1 MDLSKLSAIPYFM
14 EAFQDS
20 VRRYP
25 QQPMFVDAQHPDGF
39 TRAEVDELSARVY
52 AWLKQRGVGREDM
65 VMICL
70 PRGAEIPIAMIGV
83 WKAGAACTVAEDDL
97 PAERI
102 SFIQKDSESKLVI
115 DGALWSEI
123 MQTPPLTGFARA
135 DDHDVAF
142 ALYTSGSTGTP
153 KGVLQEYG
161 FFRLFV
167 LTGTLPSA
175 TPETAYAETMLSPF
189 NTVMGVVLPF
199 KVLYG
204 FDCAHILPYEISRDP
219 LLLNR
224 YFMEHNIAQT
234 FLPPAVLRV
243 IGNELSPSLRYLVL
257 GGEGAN
263 GFYLDGV
270 TLENSYSM
278 SEACF
283 PLCRFLIDRVYAQC
297 PVGKSTSDLIR
308 IRLLDAA
315 GQEVPAGKEG
325 EICFDNPFFRG
336 YINRPEETREAF
348 RGGLF
353 HSGDL
358 GKWDENGNLVVT
370 GRAGDMLKI
379 GGNRVEP
386 AEIEAA
392 FMKVTGQRWCAVK
405 GFTVGAR
412 TLLCLYYQD
421 GDGLDVRRVREE
433 MRAYLPDYMIPAAF
447 RRVETVPL
455 LASGKTDKA
464 ALPAPDL
471 GENRPAYTPPV
482 TAEETA
488 LCGAFEKAFALS
500 PIGLDDDFFD
510 LGGDSIAAM
519 TVLVEA
525 ELPGLSVLD
534 IYEGR
539 TPRGIAE
546 TLAQRQSENAVEDF
560 ALAEAQERERAHPMP
575 LDLSNWLTFEQPG
588 DIHFPGLM
596 RFDPAV
602 DAGKL
607 CGALNRAAANRSVLS
622 MIVEKDA
629 AGRLFLRYDAAATPH
644 YEVQRVTQTEFDAR
658 RSSLVRPFEMYGAP
672 LIHAGVYETEE
683 NVYLFVDIHHMI
695 MDGSA
700 MNLFYDD
707 IEKAYNGEPLGQ
719 DTYCAYLARQE
730 RERTTER
737 YQKARE
743 SLVQLFD
750 DARWRVGFASDLR
763 DGPEGC
769 VFTPCRRVITEAEFS
784 ALSERLGMSKSLV
797 CIGLTFLALAKL
809 EGAGRYLSL
818 SSFHNR
824 SDALSRNAFGYLLAE
839 VAVAAEI
846 RPESSVAEFYQN
858 VKASWANSAANLSAT
873 VDAMVL
879 SQRGLQVMQS
889 TFNFHEISGDGLL
902 ASLKG
907 TPENMEGSFADSVM
921 DQSFTYYEQ
930 TGVTVPVLIINTVHF
945 SPEKQAAILGALEAV
960 IDRLVALECPETTT
974 IGEFLG

>member
-1 MDLSKLSAIPYFM
+1 MIDYSKLSTLPYFM
-14 EAFQDS
+14 ERFQEI

-25 QQPMFVDAQHPDGF
+25 QQPMLVDVLHPEGL

-52 AWLKQRGVGREDM
+52 AWLKQHGFGREDM

-189 NTVMGVVLPF
+189 NTVMGVILPF

-283 PLCRFLIDRVYAQC
+283 PLCRFLIDRAYAQC

-370 GRAGDMLKI
+370 GRAGDMIKI

-433 MRAYLPDYMIPAAF
+433 LRAYLPDYMIPAVY
-447 RRVETVPL
+447 RQVKEIRL
-455 LASGKTDKA
+455 LPSGKTDKS
-464 ALPAPDL
+464 ALPEPDFN
-471 GENRPAYTPPV
+471 ENRPAYAPPV
-482 TAEETA
+482 TPEETA
-488 LCGAFEKAFALS
+488 LCRAFETAFALA

-510 LGGDSIAAM
+510 LGGDSLTAM
-519 TVLVEA
+519 SLLAEA
-525 ELPGLSVLD
+525 ELPGINVLD
-534 IYEGR
+534 VFEGR
-539 TPRGIAE
+539 TPRAIAQM
-546 TLAQRQSENAVEDF
+546 LAQRQAENAVEDF
-560 ALAEAQERERAHPMP
+560 ALAEARERERVHPMP
-575 LDLSNWLTFEQPG
+575 VDIIDWFSLEHPG
-588 DIHFPGLM
+588 DFHMPGLT
-596 RFDPAV
+596 RFDPSV
-602 DAGKL
+602 DARKL
-607 CGALNRAAANRSVLS
+607 CEALNRAVANRSAFS
-622 MIVEKDA
+622 MIVEKDD
-629 AGRLFLRYDAAATPH
+629 AGRLFLRYDAAVTPH
-644 YEVQRVTQTEFDAR
+644 YEVQRMTQAEFDAQ
-658 RSSLVRPFEMYGAP
+658 RPAMIKTFEVYGAP
-672 LIHAGVYETEE
+672 LIHAGVYETEN
-683 NVYLFVDIHHMI
+683 NVYLFLDIHHMI

-700 MNLFYDD
+700 MQLFADD
-707 IEKAYNGEPLGQ
+707 IGKAYRGVPMGQ
-719 DTYCAYLARQE
+719 DTYCAYLARKE
-730 RERTTER
+730 REVTTMR
-737 YQKARE
+737 YQAARE
-743 SLVQLFD
+743 SLLRLFND
-750 DARWRVGFASDLR
+750 ERWRVGFTPDLS
-763 DGPEGC
+763 DGPQEIAYM
-769 VFTPCRRVITEAEFS
+769 PCRRVITQPEFD
-784 ALSERLGMSKSLV
+784 ALIQRLGMSKSLL
-797 CIGLTFLALAKL
+797 CIGMTLLAAAKL
-809 EGAGRYLSL
+809 EGAGKYMCI

-824 SDALSRNAFGYLLAE
+824 SDELSRNAFGCLLAMTST
-839 VAVAAEI
+839 AVEL
-846 RPESSVAEFYQN
+846 RPEISVAELYQS
-858 VKASWANSAANLSAT
+858 VKAS
-873 VDAMVL
+873 
-879 SQRGLQVMQS
+879 
-889 TFNFHEISGDGLL
+889 
-902 ASLKG
+902 
-907 TPENMEGSFADSVM
+907 
-921 DQSFTYYEQ
+921 
-930 TGVTVPVLIINTVHF
+930 
-945 SPEKQAAILGALEAV
+945 
-960 IDRLVALECPETTT
+960 
-974 IGEFLG
+974 